1 MVHHLRT
8 QGRGAKSDMKRIIG
22 AAVAGVLAFSGIYAL
37 AASLTVS
44 SNTLGAGTSVVSSCT
59 ADTLT
64 VGYGTLTYSASVPG
78 YTLTTVTITDN
89 TAAPN
94 WAKCEGLAYKVTLEG
109 ATNNQ
114 MVETT
119 GTVPAALGTTKG
131 SFFTTP
137 VFAAQNASLVTGVA
151 VVIGG

>member
-1 MVHHLRT
+1 
-8 QGRGAKSDMKRIIG
+8 MKRIIG
-22 AAVAGVLAFSGIYAL
+22 AAVAGILAFSGIYAL
-37 AASLTVS
+37 AASLGIT

-59 ADTLT
+59 ANTLT
-64 VGYGTLTYSASVPG
+64 VSYGALTYTASVPG

-109 ATNNQ
+109 ATGNNQ
-114 MVETT
+114 LVETT
-119 GTVPAALGTTKG
+119 GMVPATITNTAGSSFITTA
-131 SFFTTP
+131 
-137 VFAAQNASLVTGVA
+137 FAAENASLVTGVA